1 MKHFNLMEQMIR
13 DLGID
18 APFEKGKERA
28 VRNCWHFSTDGNAVD
43 AIFYDEADFRDGMN
57 RIFVVQEAYDIVI
70 LAFSLMD
77 TPVHFILYGSFEA
90 CDRFM
95 HDYVRRTSRH
105 IAYRHGDRNKLDG
118 VPISWQKITTED
130 YLKTCICYTV
140 KNAAVGGKPYLTS
153 DYPWSSGPLYFRSK
167 DTWCS
172 PVWTDSVVS
181 SACVSELG
189 VREMRRTLRTRKVKN
204 KDVKI
209 IGGVVFPGEYVA
221 YREVERLFRTH
232 KAYNYFFCRSKESD
246 VGSRGGSLSM
256 LSLPMQ
262 EMRQHKNEVCQ
273 ELFGHRATNRLDTQQ
288 RILLA
293 KVLRSRYNSS
303 LKQIVRLCGLVY
315 GEVKAI
321 L

>member
-77 TPVHFILYGSFEA
+77 THVHFILYGSFEA

-130 YLKTCICYTV
+130 YLKTSICYTV

-167 DTWCS
+167 GAWCS
-172 PVWTDSVVS
+172 PVWTDSVFS

-209 IGGVVFPGEYVA
+209 MGGVVFPGEYVA

-246 VGSRGGSLSM
+246 VESRGGSLSM

-273 ELFGHRATNRLDTQQ
+273 ELFGHRVTNRLDTQQ

-293 KVLRSRYNSS
+293 RVLRSRYNSS